1 MFNSLFNSF
10 HGFSSVLYTLPGC
23 YSFPPSTTSAEAASW
38 YIFRCQHPA
47 GQQCADGVFQPQ
59 YLCHLPGGADFGGRD
74 PQVWCGSAASALSWH
89 SQTGWRW
96 RCWKCLCWVSDCTR
110 CSAWEALSLAHRLR
124 FHPRRPGGHGRLLDL
139 ERDYNG
145 SRGPELSE
153 EALPTV
159 VFLLWDFNSSPE
171 VARFSWTPE
180 GE

>member
-1 MFNSLFNSF
+1 MLF
-10 HGFSSVLYTLPGC
+10 FSTLHNFCRSSKMVHFQVSASSRAAMCWWCFSTSV
-23 YSFPPSTTSAEAASW
+23 SMPPP
-38 YIFRCQHPA
+38 R
-47 GQQCADGVFQPQ
+47 GRR
-59 YLCHLPGGADFGGRD
+59 FGGRD
-74 PQVWCGSAASALSWH
+74 PQVWRGSAASALSWH

-110 CSAWEALSLAHRLR
+110 CSAWAALALAHRLR

-145 SRGPELSE
+145 SRGPEPSE